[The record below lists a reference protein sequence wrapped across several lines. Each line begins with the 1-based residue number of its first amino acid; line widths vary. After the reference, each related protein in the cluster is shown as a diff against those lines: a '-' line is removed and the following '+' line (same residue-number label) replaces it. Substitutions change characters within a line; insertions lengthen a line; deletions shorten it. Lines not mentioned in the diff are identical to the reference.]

1 MVTLSFMLWII
12 SDLGHDGEVVVW
24 LQPHG
29 SVGLGSLPLQ
39 ELSQQPLHLPV
50 SGVCTF
56 HRLLCVET
64 VKMAQFQYRTKEGIE
79 GGQRKKEQIPNL
91 NLVKAKI
98 WNGELQTC
106 LPGVK
111 KPSCAQ
117 ASDQKKACNDH
128 KRAVFVSW
136 TA

>member
-1 MVTLSFMLWII
+1 M
-12 SDLGHDGEVVVW
+12 
-24 LQPHG
+24 
-29 SVGLGSLPLQ
+29 GLGSLPLQ
-39 ELSQQPLHLPV
+39 EFSQQPLHLPV

-56 HRLLCVET
+56 HRLLCVKT
-64 VKMAQFQYRTKEGIE
+64 DKMAQLQYGTKEGIE
-79 GGQRKKEQIPNL
+79 RGERKKERIPNF

-106 LPGVK
+106 LPGVE

-117 ASDQKKACNDH
+117 SSDQTKACNDH
-128 KRAVFVSW
+128 RRTVFVNW